1 MTKRER
7 DKAVRAAY
15 VAAAAEIHSRDG
27 ECEVDD
33 NAKVSGG
40 DDPGAYVQAWV
51 WVYDSDMIKHL
62 PPELQ
67 KDFQQPE
74 DTTE

>member
-15 VAAAAEIHSRDG
+15 VAAADEIHGRDG
-27 ECEVDD
+27 ECEIDD
-33 NAKVSGG
+33 GAKVSLG
-40 DDPGAYVQAWV
+40 DDSGAYVQAWV

-67 KDFQQPE
+67 KDFRRPE
-74 DTTE
+74 DTAE